1 MTPEVELTHP
11 TPGPGRLAAWRWVV
25 LGVAAVT
32 FASGLG
38 YGAWLWRYWRAHVS
52 TDDAFV
58 EARIA
63 PVSAKVSGM
72 VRDVP
77 VADNQA
83 VRAGEILVRLDPR
96 DYEVLVEQARAAVL
110 IAQGEEKKAS
120 AGVPLSEESTASL
133 VQQAEAA
140 LQASILEVDAAA
152 SALEERRGRVRARQ
166 AGVAAAR
173 AAVAGAR
180 AAFEKARLDRERMD
194 KLVREGLVAQQEFDH
209 ADAAFG
215 SAEAALEA
223 TRRQFEEA
231 EGEFHRAEAEIQIQ
245 KVVVERARQLVEER
259 RAQLANAKSRRREV
273 GVQRA
278 EAEAARGRLARALAA
293 LDEAELRLAETVI
306 RAPFDGRVTKKT
318 VEIGQVVQPGQLL
331 MAVVSRDNVWIVA
344 NYKETQLTHVRPGQ
358 LATVTVDTYPR
369 VVFKARVDSIQ
380 SGTGTR
386 FSLLPPENASGNFV
400 KVVQRIPVKLALEP
414 GQNDGYLLVPG
425 MSVVSTIEIR

>member
-25 LGVAAVT
+25 VGVAAVT

-245 KVVVERARQLVEER
+245 KVIVERARQLVEER

-306 RAPFDGRVTKKT
+306 RAPFDGRATKKT